1 MGHRQTSEHR
11 AGKASHHQIGLVRGQ
26 FGDVPRRDW
35 LAFLSKTGFD
45 GYEECSWLIDL
56 DRCEND
62 AGASALADEWLDEMR
77 GTGLEIFALSVHL
90 QGQALGDEPSAKTLP
105 FVGGVASK
113 AYADWRAAGNEPPRA
128 DPFFVPEEVGRLLH
142 AEAERQ
148 MLAAVRFAKALGEK
162 QSRKVPLTGF
172 VGSPARCWSHWFAF
186 PPLPAEI
193 GGYPIPNVHRVSLE
207 ILAERFGNFF
217 EACRSAGVT
226 FDLECHPGERA
237 MGDLESANDYL
248 SFLDAAGFGDV
259 IGFNLDCSH
268 LEWQGVSGID
278 FIREFAERI
287 HSVHLKGVWVAD
299 GYTRAGRLGGHR
311 PMGHST
317 NGWNFTTAGS
327 ACDAVK
333 TEELIVELN
342 RIGYDGALNIEWE
355 DNDVDRFA
363 GAAAALRNVRV
374 CDLPPSKIRH
384 DDMLAQSGG
393 DD

>member
-1 MGHRQTSEHR
+1 MGHQQTSEHR
-11 AGKASHHQIGLVRGQ
+11 AGKSSHHQIGLVRGQ
-26 FGDVPRRDW
+26 FGDVPHADW
-35 LAFLSKTGFD
+35 IAFLSEAGFD
-45 GYEECSWLIDL
+45 GYEECSWLVDL
-56 DRCEND
+56 DRCEDD
-62 AGASALADEWLDEMR
+62 ASTSAFADEWLA
-77 GTGLEIFALSVHL
+77 TVNTAGLEIFALSVHL

-105 FVGGVASK
+105 FVGKVVCD
-113 AYADWRAAGNEPPRA
+113 AYAAWRAAGNEPPRT
-128 DPFFVPEEVGRLLH
+128 DPFFVPDEIGCLLH

-148 MLAAVRFAKALGEK
+148 MLAAVRLAKALSEK

-186 PPLPAEI
+186 PPLPREI
-193 GGYPIPNVHRVSLE
+193 GGHEIPDVHRVSLE
-207 ILAERFGNFF
+207 LLVERFGNFL
-217 EACRSAGVT
+217 EACRSAGIT

-248 SFLDAAGFGDV
+248 EFLDAAGFADV

-311 PMGHST
+311 PMGDSA
-317 NGWNFTTAGS
+317 NGWNFTTAAGPR
-327 ACDAVK
+327 DAVK
-333 TEELIVELN
+333 TEEIIVELN
-342 RIGYDGALNIEWE
+342 RIGYEGALNIEWE

-363 GAAAALRNVRV
+363 GAASALRNVRA
-374 CDLPPSKIRH
+374 CDLPPSAIKH
-384 DDMLAQSGG
+384 DDMLGQQ
-393 DD
+393 